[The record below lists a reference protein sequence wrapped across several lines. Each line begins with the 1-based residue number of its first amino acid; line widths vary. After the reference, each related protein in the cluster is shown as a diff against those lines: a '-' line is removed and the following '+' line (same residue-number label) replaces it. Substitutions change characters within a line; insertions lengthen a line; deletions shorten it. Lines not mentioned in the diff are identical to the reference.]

1 MKRKRQHQLLFR
13 LSDAELALFNSKQSA
28 SGLNKTEFLLS
39 LLKSATIKVYAFE
52 DSARQLGYELR
63 RIGVNINQVAHLVNS
78 GYFNLAKESFSKM
91 QGAYFEVFERLKTF
105 LEKPLLNARI
115 MEKPPDK
122 DGE

>member
-13 LSDAELALFNSKQSA
+13 LNDAELALFNSKQSA

-63 RIGVNINQVAHLVNS
+63 KIGVNLNQVAHLVSS
-78 GYFNLAKESFSKM
+78 GYFNSAKDTFSKM
-91 QGAYFEVFERLKTF
+91 QTAYFYTFESLKNF
-105 LEKPLLNARI
+105 LDKPLLNARI

>member
-13 LSDAELALFNSKQSA
+13 LNDAELALFNSKQSA

-63 RIGVNINQVAHLVNS
+63 KIGVNLNQVAHLVNS
-78 GYFNLAKESFSKM
+78 GYFNSAKDTFSKM
-91 QGAYFEVFERLKTF
+91 QTAYFCTFESLKNF
-105 LEKPLLNARI
+105 LDKPLLNARI